1 MDLSNKTLGLLLVAA
16 IVFSIGG
23 TIISLDRIENLPREA
38 TRTTG
43 FATLNDSGTVT
54 LNITDSLSITLVNA
68 TIDFGACQV
77 NTTNGFSTVD
87 SNQGAGA
94 LDNDLCS
101 NVGGL
106 PDYLVLENDGNVNAN
121 VTVQSNVTGSSFFN
135 DAGSSIWYL
144 TADVS
149 GDEGCTAGNLQA
161 SYTEF
166 SAADTDFLACD
177 NLSSANAGDQIQLA
191 IQANFTD
198 SATGGGTFGL
208 TFIAQ
213 NVI

>member
-23 TIISLDRIENLPREA
+23 TIISLDRLDQLPREV

-43 FATLNDSGTVT
+43 FATLNDTGTVI
-54 LNITDSLSITLVNA
+54 LNITDALSITLA
-68 TIDFGACQV
+68 DSTIDFGQCQV
-77 NTTNGFSTVD
+77 NTTNAFSTVD
-87 SNQGAGA
+87 SNQGAGS

-106 PDYLVLENDGNVNAN
+106 PDYLVLENDGNINAN
-121 VTVQSNVTGSSFFN
+121 VTVQSNVTGSTFFN
-135 DAGSSIWYL
+135 DGDSAIWYL
-144 TADVS
+144 TADVG
-149 GDEGCTAGNLQA
+149 GDAGCTNGNLQGT
-161 SYTEF
+161 YTEF
-166 SAADTDFLACD
+166 SAVDTPLLACD

-198 SATGGGTFGL
+198 NATGGGTFGL